1 MTYVIVAE
9 DLSKKKGQFFVDLT
23 TYLEEKLPR
32 YMSISTEGSDI
43 VIATDSPE
51 RKFSKRTLRQ
61 LIRKHLH
68 NVRLKGE
75 LKVIAGEKD
84 EYIIKKRKG
93 IELEIEEEE
102 EEES

>member
-1 MTYVIVAE
+1 MYTIIAE
-9 DLSKKKGQFFVDLT
+9 DLSKKKGQFFEDLV

-32 YMSISTEGSDI
+32 FTSIKIEGSDI
-43 VIATDSPE
+43 VVSTDTPE
-51 RKFSKRTLRQ
+51 RDFSKRTLRQ
-61 LIRKHLH
+61 LVRKHLH

-75 LKVIAGEKD
+75 LKIIAGDKDD

-102 EEES
+102 EEEF

>member
-1 MTYVIVAE
+1 MFTIIAE
-9 DLSKKKGQFFVDLT
+9 DLSKKKGQFFEDLV

-32 YMSISTEGSDI
+32 FTSIKIEGSDI
-43 VIATDSPE
+43 VVSTDSPE
-51 RKFSKRTLRQ
+51 RNFSKRTLRQ
-61 LIRKHLH
+61 LVRKHLH

-75 LKVIAGEKD
+75 LKIIAGDKD

-102 EEES
+102 EEEF